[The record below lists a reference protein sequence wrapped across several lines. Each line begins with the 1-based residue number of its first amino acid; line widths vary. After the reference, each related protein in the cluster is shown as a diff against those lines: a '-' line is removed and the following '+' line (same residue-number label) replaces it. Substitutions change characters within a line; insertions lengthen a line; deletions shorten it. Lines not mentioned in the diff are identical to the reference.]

1 MMMSFPRR
9 LGAGLIGLALAA
21 APIADAQPNPYN
33 LKYRTGQTVQP
44 IFEGWSRKAD
54 GGFTM
59 HFGYFNR
66 NFVEQVHVPV
76 GPDNHFDDPGLPDA
90 GQPTFFYPRAN
101 RRVFSIDVPSDFGD
115 RRLVWNLTTQGE
127 TLRAIGWLEPTWETA
142 ARSAGGRRLS
152 PEAARNTAPEI
163 GVDVPAAVTLQA
175 GATLVARVT
184 DDGLPVVR
192 ELDPNRPR
200 RGSNDPPTLQ
210 RGPDDIEPPHNVPSV
225 PNRRGSGVQQPRV
238 RGLRVSWIVWRGPAG
253 VSFEPAATVA
263 VEDGQASVTA
273 AFTVPGDYVLRATA
287 NDNLLTT
294 EHDVA
299 VSVR

>member
-1 MMMSFPRR
+1 MTMSFRWR
-9 LGAGLIGLALAA
+9 LGACLLGLALAA
-21 APIADAQPNPYN
+21 PPLAGAQPTPYN

-66 NFVEQVHVPV
+66 NFVEEVHVPV
-76 GPDNHFDDPGLPDA
+76 GPDNHFEPGVPDT
-90 GQPTFFYPRAN
+90 GQPTFFYPRAH

-127 TLRAIGWLEPTWETA
+127 TLRAIGWLEPTWQTA
-142 ARSAGGRRLS
+142 ARSAGGRRLG

-163 GVDVPAAVTLQA
+163 DVDAPAAVALQD

-192 ELDPNRPR
+192 EIDPNRPR
-200 RGSNDPPTLQ
+200 TGSNDPPTLQ
-210 RGPDDIEPPHNVPSV
+210 RGPDDIEPPQNVPDV
-225 PNRRGSGVQQPRV
+225 PNRRGSGVQQPRI

-263 VEDGQASVTA
+263 AEDGQAAVTA
-273 AFTVPGDYVLRATA
+273 AFTAPGDYVLRATA

-299 VSVR
+299 VTVR

>member
-76 GPDNHFDDPGLPDA
+76 GPDNHFDDPDLTDA

-192 ELDPNRPR
+192 EIDPNRPR